1 MSTLSVIRGGII
13 GTTAVVLPA
22 AAYGTAL
29 VFTLR
34 GAQPFLGLLGVAVGL
49 VGLLAWTCVRLGHFP
64 SALAIALTT
73 LPFAV
78 ATLLTLNALLTGDAG
93 GFLLQAVILAFA
105 GGVAW
110 AGTRLAKR

>member
-1 MSTLSVIRGGII
+1 MSTLSVIRGGLI
-13 GTTAVVLPA
+13 GTTAVVLPG

-34 GAQPFLGLLGVAVGL
+34 GAQPFLGFLVVAVGL
-49 VGLLAWTCVRLGHFP
+49 VGVLAWTCVRLGHFP
-64 SALAIALTT
+64 VALAIALTT
-73 LPFAV
+73 LPFAA
-78 ATLLTLNALLTGDAG
+78 ATLLTVNALLTGNTA

-110 AGTRLAKR
+110 AGTHLAKR

>member
-1 MSTLSVIRGGII
+1 MSMLSVIRGGII
-13 GTTAVVLPA
+13 ATTAVVLPS
-22 AAYGTAL
+22 AAYGAAL
-29 VFTLR
+29 VFSLR
-34 GAQPFLGLLGVAVGL
+34 GEQPFLGFLGVAVAL

-64 SALAIALTT
+64 GALAIALTI

-78 ATLLTLNALLTGDAG
+78 TTLLTVNALLTGNAA